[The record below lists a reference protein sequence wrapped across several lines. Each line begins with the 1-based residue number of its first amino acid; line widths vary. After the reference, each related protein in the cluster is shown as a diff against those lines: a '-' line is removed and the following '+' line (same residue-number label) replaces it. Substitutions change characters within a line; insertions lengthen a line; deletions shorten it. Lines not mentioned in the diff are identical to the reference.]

1 MRALPNL
8 IRLNKWALDESR
20 RKVGDLE
27 TLKASFRKEVAE
39 LDDEL
44 GREQHAA
51 RGSMDSLITLQ
62 GYYQH
67 VRERRGRLERSIA
80 EVDAALEMAREETAE
95 AYRELKKYETAL
107 ENLQKRERADAE
119 KKEQSELDDVGID
132 MHRRK
137 QASA

>member
-8 IRLNKWALDESR
+8 IRISKWSLDEAR
-20 RKVGDLE
+20 RKVSDLE
-27 TLKASFRKEVAE
+27 TLKVSFLKEVAE

-44 GREQHAA
+44 SREQLAA
-51 RGSMDSLITLQ
+51 RGSIDSLVTLQ

-80 EVDAALEMAREETAE
+80 EIEAALERARDEAAE
-95 AYRELKKYETAL
+95 AYRELRKYETAL
-107 ENLQKRERADAE
+107 ENLQKREQAAAGKR
-119 KKEQSELDDVGID
+119 EQSRLDEVGLD

-137 QASA
+137 QAS

>member
-1 MRALPNL
+1 VRALPNL
-8 IRLNKWALDESR
+8 IRLNKWALDEAR

-80 EVDAALEMAREETAE
+80 EVDTALELAREETAE

-107 ENLQKRERADAE
+107 ENLQKRERAEVE

>member
-8 IRLNKWALDESR
+8 IRLNKWALDEAR
-20 RKVGDLE
+20 RKVTDLE

-39 LDDEL
+39 LEHEL
-44 GREQHAA
+44 GREQQVA
-51 RGSMDSLITLQ
+51 RGSIDSLVTLQ

-80 EVDAALEMAREETAE
+80 EIDAALERAREETAE

-107 ENLQKRERADAE
+107 ENLERREQAAANKR
-119 KKEQSELDDVGID
+119 QQTELDEVGLN

-137 QASA
+137 QATA

>member
-1 MRALPNL
+1 VRALPNL
-8 IRLNKWALDESR
+8 IRLNKWALDEAR
-20 RKVGDLE
+20 RKVSDLE

-44 GREQHAA
+44 SRERHAA

-80 EVDAALEMAREETAE
+80 EIEVALERAREETAA

-107 ENLQKRERADAE
+107 ENLQKRERAAAD
-119 KKEQSELDDVGID
+119 KREQAELDEVGLN
-132 MHRRK
+132 MHRRRR
-137 QASA
+137 ATA

>member
-8 IRLNKWALDESR
+8 IRLSKWALDEAR
-20 RKVGDLE
+20 RKVSDLE
-27 TLKASFRKEVAE
+27 TLKASFRQEVAE
-39 LDDEL
+39 LEDEL

-80 EVDAALEMAREETAE
+80 EIDSALERAREETSA

-107 ENLQKRERADAE
+107 DHVKKRERAAIE
-119 KKEQSELDDVGID
+119 KREQNDLDEVGID

>member
-1 MRALPNL
+1 VRALPNL
-8 IRLNKWALDESR
+8 IRLNKWALDEAR

-80 EVDAALEMAREETAE
+80 EVDAALELAREETAE

-119 KKEQSELDDVGID
+119 KKEQTELDDVGID

>member
-8 IRLNKWALDESR
+8 IRLNKWALDEAR

-80 EVDAALEMAREETAE
+80 EVDTALELAREETAE

-107 ENLQKRERADAE
+107 ENLQKRERAEVE

>member
-8 IRLNKWALDESR
+8 IRLHKWSLDESR
-20 RKVGDLE
+20 RKVSDLE

-39 LDDEL
+39 LEDEL
-44 GREQHAA
+44 SREKQAA
-51 RGSMDSLITLQ
+51 RGSIDSLVTLQ

-67 VRERRGRLERSIA
+67 VRERRGRLAQSIA
-80 EVDAALEMAREETAE
+80 EIDTALERAREETAE

-107 ENLQKRERADAE
+107 ENLERREQAEAE
-119 KKEQSELDDVGID
+119 KRQQTELDEVGLN

>member
-1 MRALPNL
+1 VRALPNL

-80 EVDAALEMAREETAE
+80 EVDAALEQAREETAE

>member
-1 MRALPNL
+1 VRALPNL
-8 IRLNKWALDESR
+8 IRLSKWALDEAR
-20 RKVGDLE
+20 RKVSDLE
-27 TLKASFRKEVAE
+27 TLRVSFMKEVAE

-67 VRERRGRLERSIA
+67 VRERRGRLQRSIA
-80 EVDAALEMAREETAE
+80 EIDTALEHARDEAAD
-95 AYRELKKYETAL
+95 AYREFKKYENAQ
-107 ENLQKRERADAE
+107 ENLVKRERAAADKRQQA
-119 KKEQSELDDVGID
+119 ELDEVGLD

-137 QASA
+137 RAS

>member
-8 IRLNKWALDESR
+8 IRLNKWALDEAR
-20 RKVGDLE
+20 RKVADLE
-27 TLKASFRKEVAE
+27 ILKESFRKEVAE

-44 GREQHAA
+44 SREQLAA

-80 EVDAALEMAREETAE
+80 EVEAALERARDEASTA
-95 AYRELKKYETAL
+95 YQELKKYETAL
-107 ENLQKRERADAE
+107 ETHERRERAAAD
-119 KKEQSELDDVGID
+119 KREQAELDEVGLN

-137 QASA
+137 RASA